1 MGLQESNMT
10 YGPNLAL
17 SLETKGSKKEGLA
30 LMNGRGYTGDRSGK
44 RDTLGEHDRADLTH
58 QSNPSPDTQKNLWER
73 RSGEAGGSKKGRP
86 IAGITGC
93 CFISQK
99 INGQKYRNGGPE
111 AGEEGKGVARGSS
124 PQVLVS
130 GPRASPLGWR
140 GNLAKPSQE
149 FSQLGRRLQREERTR
164 LAGGLRLGTA
174 GSRQVRCKLVRRAR
188 LARTSIQNSKQA
200 GPADFC
206 RVPCGW
212 LRLCAVDV
220 ESAAQKQE

>member
-10 YGPNLAL
+10 YGPNHAL

-44 RDTLGEHDRADLTH
+44 RDTLGEHDRADLTY

-73 RSGEAGGSKKGRP
+73 RSGGTGRSKKGRP

-130 GPRASPLGWR
+130 GPRASLLGWR
-140 GNLAKPSQE
+140 CNLAKPNQE
-149 FSQLGRRLQREERTR
+149 FSQLGQRLQREGRTR
-164 LAGGLRLGTA
+164 LAGGLRLGTVLL
-174 GSRQVRCKLVRRAR
+174 GWGWQQTSKMQMSTQSKAR
-188 LARTSIQNSKQA
+188 PDEHSEQQA
-200 GPADFC
+200 G
-206 RVPCGW
+206 RT
-212 LRLCAVDV
+212 R
-220 ESAAQKQE
+220 